1 MRLPVIP
8 VVHENAVFCFTL
20 SVPHGAPVLL
30 RRHHRRRQP
39 LVRLRASLRAS
50 FRSLV
55 PIECETLGTGV
66 EQVRASSA
74 GWWPFSRHSF
84 FAKSKVRT
92 SVTLSGGNKSVLRY
106 EGHDAQLPKEQRAS
120 SGSTHTLFLLSVQH
134 GVVDSF
140 PFAVEQSKPLPSG
153 PGSKHSSAP
162 PGNDHTDAAQG
173 AHAGAKHCPSQYC
186 EHVHETLVEASANV
200 DCSRKR
206 PANLRRDL
214 RSRSTVP

>member
-8 VVHENAVFCFTL
+8 VVHENAIFCLTL

-84 FAKSKVRT
+84 FAKSKVRA

-106 EGHDAQLPKEQRAS
+106 EGHDAQLPEEQHAS
-120 SGSTHTLFLLSVQH
+120 CGSTHTLFLLSVQH

-200 DCSRKR
+200 DCPKKR
-206 PANLRRDL
+206 PANLRRNL

>member
-55 PIECETLGTGV
+55 PIECERYWYLTRYWSRAA
-66 EQVRASSA
+66 RASSA

-84 FAKSKVRT
+84 FAKSKVRA

-106 EGHDAQLPKEQRAS
+106 DGHDAQLPEEQHAS
-120 SGSTHTLFLLSVQH
+120 CGSTHTLFLLSVQH

-153 PGSKHSSAP
+153 PGSKHSTFAP
-162 PGNDHTDAAQG
+162 YYGY
-173 AHAGAKHCPSQYC
+173 CP
-186 EHVHETLVEASANV
+186 
-200 DCSRKR
+200 R
-206 PANLRRDL
+206 
-214 RSRSTVP
+214 